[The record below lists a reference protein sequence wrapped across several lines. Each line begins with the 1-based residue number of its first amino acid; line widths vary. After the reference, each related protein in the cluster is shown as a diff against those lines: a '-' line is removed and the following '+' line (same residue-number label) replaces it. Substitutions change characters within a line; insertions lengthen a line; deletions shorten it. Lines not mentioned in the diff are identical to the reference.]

1 MQVAVLS
8 SLLPQRPFRS
18 LPMHLR
24 VAACCGAMA
33 LSTPAFARAANNNGV
48 LVDAHM
54 IASLQL
60 RAQQAEPRDQVQ
72 MYADLADKISLLASK
87 QIADG
92 EEEAAQET
100 LHQLEAC
107 TAVIESG
114 LSANS
119 RGLKRTE
126 LLLHMTNRRLTD
138 MVRSGSGEIKPLV
151 QSTLKHMEKTQTA
164 LLGAIFEK

>member
-1 MQVAVLS
+1 MQVAALS
-8 SLLPQRPFRS
+8 SLLPHRPFRS

-24 VAACCGAMA
+24 VAACCGALA
-33 LSTPAFARAANNNGV
+33 LSTPVFAHAADNSM
-48 LVDAHM
+48 LVDAHL
-54 IASLQL
+54 IATLQL

-72 MYADLADKISLLASK
+72 MYADLADKISVLASK

-92 EEEAAQET
+92 EEEAALET

-126 LLLHMTNRRLTD
+126 LLLHTTNRRLTD

-151 QSTLKHMEKTQTA
+151 QVTLKHMEKAQTA
-164 LLGAIFEK
+164 LLGAIFQK